1 MRQYDIVFGVLLI
14 LSITDLALAAPMSV
28 QGKRQVSVDVA
39 HIPRD
44 VITVFEK
51 RGDEELEKLG
61 EYVEKWGDP
70 HASSSSAQLG
80 SEHGSMND
88 VEPPTV
94 NPNLVEESS
103 DPLSTASSTYTPS
116 STEYGSDDESQ
127 LNSSPR
133 PLADSV
139 SVLEGNYRINSD
151 DPGYEEDHVHPP
163 DSGPSPQENTVAHG
177 TGMDDVQPPPP
188 QENGVAHGPQM
199 DNVQQVTQPH
209 QNGVQPATQPQE
221 NGVTHWTGM
230 DDVQQTTQSY
240 QNGVPQSPPPQENG
254 VVHGTQLDDVQQ
266 ATQPYQNGVQQPPTP
281 QENGVAHGTQPD
293 TGALPQENGM
303 AFGTQA
309 NELQQL
315 NTGAPALENGVAHG
329 TGIDDVQR
337 AVLDHFFNSRAT
349 FSA

>member
-80 SEHGSMND
+80 PEHGSMND

-103 DPLSTASSTYTPS
+103 NPLSTASSTYTPS

-127 LNSSPR
+127 PNSSPR

-151 DPGYEEDHVHPP
+151 DSGYEEDHVHPP
-163 DSGPSPQENTVAHG
+163 DSGPSPQENNVAHG
-177 TGMDDVQPPPP
+177 TGMDDVQPP
-188 QENGVAHGPQM
+188 QENGVAHGTGM
-199 DNVQQVTQPH
+199 DNAQQATRPY
-209 QNGVQPATQPQE
+209 QNGVGQPPTLQE
-221 NGVTHWTGM
+221 NGVAHGTGM
-230 DDVQQTTQSY
+230 D
-240 QNGVPQSPPPQENG
+240 NA
-254 VVHGTQLDDVQQ
+254 QQ
-266 ATQPYQNGVQQPPTP
+266 ATQPYQNGVQQPPTL
-281 QENGVAHGTQPD
+281 QENA
-293 TGALPQENGM
+293 
-303 AFGTQA
+303 
-309 NELQQL
+309 
-315 NTGAPALENGVAHG
+315 VAHG
-329 TGIDDVQR
+329 TGMDNLAPQEN
-337 AVLDHFFNSRAT
+337 AVADASHSAVFDYFLNSRAT

>member
-80 SEHGSMND
+80 PEHGSMND

-103 DPLSTASSTYTPS
+103 NPLSTASSTYTPS

-127 LNSSPR
+127 PNSSPR

-139 SVLEGNYRINSD
+139 SALEGNYRINSD

-163 DSGPSPQENTVAHG
+163 DSGPSPQENNVAHG

-188 QENGVAHGPQM
+188 QENGMAHG
-199 DNVQQVTQPH
+199 
-209 QNGVQPATQPQE
+209 
-221 NGVTHWTGM
+221 TGM
-230 DDVQQTTQSY
+230 D
-240 QNGVPQSPPPQENG
+240 NA
-254 VVHGTQLDDVQQ
+254 QQ
-266 ATQPYQNGVQQPPTP
+266 ATQPYQNGVQQPPTL
-281 QENGVAHGTQPD
+281 QENGVAHGTQAD
-293 TGALPQENGM
+293 
-303 AFGTQA
+303 
-309 NELQQL
+309 ELQQL
-315 NTGAPALENGVAHG
+315 NTGVLPLENGVAHETGMDDVQQSTQPYQNGVAHG
-329 TGIDDVQR
+329 TGMDNAQQATQSYQNGVQLAPQENGVASDTHS
-337 AVLDHFFNSRAT
+337 AVFDYFFNSRAT

>member
-14 LSITDLALAAPMSV
+14 LSITDLALAAPVSV
-28 QGKRQVSVDVA
+28 QGKRQASVDVA

-80 SEHGSMND
+80 PEHGSMND

-103 DPLSTASSTYTPS
+103 NPLSTASSTYTPS

-127 LNSSPR
+127 PNSSPR

-163 DSGPSPQENTVAHG
+163 DSGPSPQENNVAHG
-177 TGMDDVQPPPP
+177 TGMDDVQPP
-188 QENGVAHGPQM
+188 QENGVAHGTGM
-199 DNVQQVTQPH
+199 DNAQQATRPY
-209 QNGVQPATQPQE
+209 QNGVGQPPTLQE
-221 NGVTHWTGM
+221 NGVAHGTGM
-230 DDVQQTTQSY
+230 D
-240 QNGVPQSPPPQENG
+240 NA
-254 VVHGTQLDDVQQ
+254 QQ
-266 ATQPYQNGVQQPPTP
+266 ATQPYQNGVQQPPTL
-281 QENGVAHGTQPD
+281 QENGVAHGTGMD
-293 TGALPQENGM
+293 NLAPQEN
-303 AFGTQA
+303 A
-309 NELQQL
+309 
-315 NTGAPALENGVAHG
+315 VA
-329 TGIDDVQR
+329 DDSHS
-337 AVLDHFFNSRAT
+337 AVFDYFLNSRAT